1 MNTYHNKT
9 IDETVKETG
18 GNIHNGLSSKEAAR
32 RLRQNGPNALPEK
45 KSKPFI
51 VRFFSQFGD
60 FMTVVLLIAAGVSFA
75 LSLIDGDAD
84 ISEPIII
91 LAIVVMNA
99 LIGVIQESRAEKSL
113 EKLKGLS
120 QPHARVI

>member
-1 MNTYHNKT
+1 MERSVIHMNTYHNKT

-60 FMTVVLLIAAGVSFA
+60 FMTVILLIAAGVSFA
-75 LSLIDGDAD
+75 LSLIDGRRRYIRAD
-84 ISEPIII
+84 YNSG
-91 LAIVVMNA
+91 N
-99 LIGVIQESRAEKSL
+99 SL
-113 EKLKGLS
+113 L
-120 QPHARVI
+120 